1 VTGPSAGTAPGEV
14 GDIASAADQSVVFTV
29 DDRLASVRLERPAEG
44 NRLTSPVLAQLAGA
58 LRSAAQSGADV
69 LALTA
74 AGDDFSLGRDPHE
87 VRPSGMTRAD
97 SLRLIVEA
105 NRAFNAF
112 PGISVTAVQGRALG
126 FACGLAVQSDLT
138 LAAET
143 ATFGFDEVHVGRP
156 PRFVMAYLADF
167 IGPKRALD
175 LVVTGRAISAADAE
189 RFGFVSRIVP
199 AGDLAGS
206 TQSLIAALLE
216 LDQDA
221 LRTCKSYPREIRRVD
236 ADERDEYAYA
246 QTVGPG
252 RPD

>member
-1 VTGPSAGTAPGEV
+1 VTGPSGASGLPPAGGK
-14 GDIASAADQSVVFTV
+14 DAADQFVRYTV
-29 DDRLASVRLERPAEG
+29 DGRLASVRLEGSGEG
-44 NRLTSPVLAQLAGA
+44 NRLTSVVMAQLTAA

-69 LALTA
+69 LAVTA
-74 AGDDFSLGRDPHE
+74 DGDDFSLGRDPHE
-87 VRPSGMTRAD
+87 ARPAGMSRAD

-138 LAAET
+138 LAAQT

-156 PRFVMAYLADF
+156 PRFVMAYLADY
-167 IGPKRALD
+167 IGRKRALD
-175 LVVTGRAISAADAE
+175 LVVTGRLISADDAE
-189 RFGFVSRIVP
+189 RFGVVSRVV
-199 AGDLAGS
+199 AAEDLADS
-206 TQSLIAALLE
+206 TKSLISSLLE

-246 QTVGPG
+246 QTVGPR